1 MGPLGGLGQESDA
14 ARLSQDSNIFRRFVI
29 DDERINGLHFVL
41 VNTFPPKATLFIIAG
56 RNTMY
61 DPTQEVIGAELRLR
75 GVVKVADMLHIL
87 EPGFASL
94 LPYEIQRMKET
105 GLVVYD
111 EPLGPESVL
120 RLP

>member
-1 MGPLGGLGQESDA
+1 
-14 ARLSQDSNIFRRFVI
+14 
-29 DDERINGLHFVL
+29 
-41 VNTFPPKATLFIIAG
+41 
-56 RNTMY
+56 MY
-61 DPTQEVIGAELRLR
+61 EPTQEVIVAELQLR
-75 GVVKVADMLHIL
+75 GMAQVAEIMRLL
-87 EPGFASL
+87 GPSFASL